1 MCFVLNHKDKT
12 SLPWARMPPI
22 KPGSSEPHL
31 AWTWT
36 LLGMEHPQLLWKIR
50 SSAPS
55 PSEWM
60 ISSCPCCL
68 FQVMATGD
76 EVQQGN
82 QQAHPV
88 LHFAW
93 HCPTWPN
100 AEAIASFN
108 NHSIISTHILISSTH
123 SSKIKQL
130 IVLAFNSHLDN
141 CLSNGQISHLTLC
154 HKCRWDC

>member
-1 MCFVLNHKDKT
+1 MGKNTTHQTRFLRASSSLDLNTSGHGTSTT
-12 SLPWARMPPI
+12 SLENPFKCPI
-22 KPGSSEPHL
+22 PLRVNDFFLSMLPVPE
-31 AWTWT
+31 
-36 LLGMEHPQLLWKIR
+36 
-50 SSAPS
+50 
-55 PSEWM
+55 
-60 ISSCPCCL
+60 
-68 FQVMATGD
+68 VMAAGD
-76 EVQQGN
+76 EVQQGI

-130 IVLAFNSHLDN
+130 IILAFNSHLDN

-154 HKCRWDC
+154 HKCRWDCSFKLLHI